1 MREANEGRNHISV
14 EELLGRGPHL
24 RRSQADLRQPS
35 AVHNDLGDGKGRR
48 CAAKSTLGGRMTKH
62 EWKMIGAVAV
72 VITGFIVVVA
82 RLIEW
87 FNSILANV
95 VGR

>member
-1 MREANEGRNHISV
+1 
-14 EELLGRGPHL
+14 
-24 RRSQADLRQPS
+24 
-35 AVHNDLGDGKGRR
+35 
-48 CAAKSTLGGRMTKH
+48 MTKH